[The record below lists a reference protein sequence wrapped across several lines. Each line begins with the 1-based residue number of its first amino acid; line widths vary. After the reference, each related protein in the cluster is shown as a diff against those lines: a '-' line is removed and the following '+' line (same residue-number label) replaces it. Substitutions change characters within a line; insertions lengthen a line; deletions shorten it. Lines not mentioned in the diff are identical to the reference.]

1 MGSVAKGG
9 NRPVKPRALSLYRRA
24 DGAAGIR
31 NYVLVLGINGLALRV
46 TERIASLVP
55 GVVCVATGSGRG
67 QIEPDMSS
75 HFEQL
80 IGLACNPNIAAVLV
94 VGVDDSKTDFVVG
107 RIAASGKP
115 VQGVSFAEA
124 HEDVLAVQEIGVRRL
139 VQLVHAASRCRRE
152 PASLSDL
159 FVGVECG
166 HSDATSGIASNRVIG
181 ATVDALIDQGASVVV
196 GETVEWLGA
205 EHLLVKRSR
214 EPATGQAI
222 IDAVKRREDI
232 AAASGKSL
240 TGNNP
245 GEENIRG
252 GLSTIEE
259 KSLGAVLKS
268 GTRPIDGLLGLTER
282 PARKGL
288 YMMDGPAFSPESIT
302 GFNAVG
308 AQIVLFSTG
317 PGNSYASTVS
327 PTIKITAQIETS
339 RRLRE
344 QIDFDASAVFSG
356 EEPLDTAAQRVID
369 TIAEISEGALTW
381 GEILGEG
388 FELPTRIRGSL

>member
-1 MGSVAKGG
+1 MRSAGWKRA
-9 NRPVKPRALSLYRRA
+9 VKTRALSLYRRA
-24 DGAAGIR
+24 DGTAGIR

-55 GVVCVATGSGRG
+55 GVVCVATGNGRG
-67 QIEPDMSS
+67 QVEPDIGS
-75 HFEQL
+75 HLEQL
-80 IGLACNPNIAAVLV
+80 IGLARNPNVAAVLV
-94 VGVDDSKTDFVVG
+94 VGVDDSTTDFIVG

-139 VQLVHAASRCRRE
+139 VQLTHAASRCRRE
-152 PASLSDL
+152 PGALSDL

-181 ATVDALIDQGASVVV
+181 AAVDALIDQGATVVV

-205 EHLLVKRSR
+205 EHLLVQRSR

-282 PARKGL
+282 PARHGL

-344 QIDFDASAVFSG
+344 QIDFDASTVFSG
-356 EEPLDTAAQRVID
+356 EEPLDAAAARVID
-369 TIAEISEGALTW
+369 MIAEISEGALTW
-381 GEILGEG
+381 GEVLGEG

>member
-1 MGSVAKGG
+1 MGIAPQGG
-9 NRPVKPRALSLYRRA
+9 NGPVKARALSLYRRA
-24 DGAAGIR
+24 DGAAGVR

-55 GVVCVATGSGRG
+55 GVVCVATASGRG
-67 QIEPDMSS
+67 QIEPDLSS

-80 IGLACNPNIAAVLV
+80 IGLALNPNVAAVLV

-124 HEDVLAVQEIGVRRL
+124 HEDALAVQEIGVRRL
-139 VQLVHAASRCRRE
+139 VQLAHAASRCRRE
-152 PASLSDL
+152 PGALSDL

-181 ATVDALIDQGASVVV
+181 ATVDALIDQGATVVI

-214 EPATGQAI
+214 EPAIGQAI
-222 IDAVKRREDI
+222 VDAVKRREEI

-268 GTRPIDGLLGLTER
+268 GTRTIDGLLGLTER

-302 GFNAVG
+302 GFAAVG
-308 AQIVLFSTG
+308 AQIMLFSTG
-317 PGNSYASTVS
+317 PGNSYASTIS
-327 PTIKITAQIETS
+327 PTIKITAQVETVS
-339 RRLRE
+339 RLRE

-356 EEPLDTAAQRVID
+356 EEPLDAAARRVID
-369 TIAEISEGALTW
+369 TIAEVSEGALTW

>member
-1 MGSVAKGG
+1 
-9 NRPVKPRALSLYRRA
+9 VKTRALSLYRRA
-24 DGAAGIR
+24 DGTAGVR

-55 GVVCVATGSGRG
+55 GVVCVATGNGRG
-67 QIEPDMSS
+67 QVEPDIGS
-75 HFEQL
+75 HLEQL
-80 IGLACNPNIAAVLV
+80 IGLARNPNVAAVLV
-94 VGVDDSKTDFVVG
+94 VGVDDGTTDFIVG

-139 VQLVHAASRCRRE
+139 VQLTHAASRSRRE
-152 PASLSDL
+152 PGALSDL

-181 ATVDALIDQGASVVV
+181 AAVDTLIDQGATVVV

-205 EHLLVKRSR
+205 EHLLVNRSR

-222 IDAVKRREDI
+222 VDAVKRREDI

-245 GEENIRG
+245 GEEHIRG

-268 GTRPIDGLLGLTER
+268 GTHPIDGLLGLTER
-282 PARKGL
+282 PARRGL

-302 GFNAVG
+302 GFNAIG

-317 PGNSYASTVS
+317 PGNSFASS
-327 PTIKITAQIETS
+327 IAPTIKITAQIETS

-356 EEPLDTAAQRVID
+356 EESLDAAAARVID
-369 TIAEISEGALTW
+369 MIAEISEGALTW
-381 GEILGEG
+381 GEVLGEG

>member
-1 MGSVAKGG
+1 MGVGQRGS
-9 NRPVKPRALSLYRRA
+9 RPVKTRALLLFRRP
-24 DGAAGIR
+24 DGTAGVR
-31 NYVLVLGINGLALRV
+31 NHVLVLGINGLALRV
-46 TERIASLVP
+46 TERIARVVP
-55 GVVCVATGSGRG
+55 GVVCVTTANGRG
-67 QIEPDMSS
+67 QIEPDLGV

-80 IGLACNPNIAAVLV
+80 IGLACSPNVAAVLV
-94 VGVDDSKTDFVVG
+94 VGVDAGSTEFVVS
-107 RIAASGKP
+107 RIAATGKT

-124 HEDVLAVQEIGVRRL
+124 HEDVLSVQEIGVRRL
-139 VQLVHAASRCRRE
+139 VQLIHAASRCRRE
-152 PASLSDL
+152 PAALSNL

-181 ATVDALIDQGASVVV
+181 ATVDTLIDQGATVVV

-205 EHLLVKRSR
+205 EHLLTRRAR
-214 EPATGQAI
+214 EPSIGQAI
-222 IDAVKRREDI
+222 VDAVKRREDI

-259 KSLGAVLKS
+259 KSLGAVMKS
-268 GTRPIDGLLGLTER
+268 GTRPIDGVLGLTDR
-282 PARKGL
+282 PSRNGL
-288 YMMDGPAFSPESIT
+288 YLMDGPAFSPESIT

-317 PGNSYASTVS
+317 PGNSYASAIS
-327 PTIKITAQIETS
+327 PTIKITAQKDTS

-344 QIDFDASAVFSG
+344 QIDFDASEVFSG
-356 EEPLDTAAQRVID
+356 AMQLETAAQGVIE
-369 TIAEISEGALTW
+369 TMIEISEGALTW
-381 GEILGEG
+381 GEVLGEG